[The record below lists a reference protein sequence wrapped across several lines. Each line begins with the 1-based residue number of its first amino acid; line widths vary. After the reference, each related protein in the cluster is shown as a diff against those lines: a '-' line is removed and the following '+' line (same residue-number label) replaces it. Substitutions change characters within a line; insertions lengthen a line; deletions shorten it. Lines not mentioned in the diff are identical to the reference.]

1 MSGPG
6 AEKAT
11 PDAGTAG
18 HGADTT
24 GPADHTDTPHE
35 DTPHGNGGQKDPGR
49 TPAATPDPTKR
60 PTTGTANT
68 APGTTKTDRNTTDAG
83 TAGHRPDTTGPAD
96 RTDTPHED
104 TPHGNGGRKD
114 PGRTPVAVPDSAE
127 GPPAGTATTE
137 GGATERPHD
146 APVAGSDPARPA
158 EDAVAAVAAAT
169 GIAAP
174 ATGAAAPPPGG
185 ELVERRLHPVTP
197 LRRAWAPVAV
207 LVGWAVHDPDQAQRQ
222 LTRLTTTHLLIG
234 LAVLI
239 PAAALYGFLT
249 WWFTHYA
256 VTDTELR
263 IRTGLLFRRTAH
275 IRLERIQAIDVTQP
289 LLARVAGVAKL
300 KLDVIGTGKKDELAF
315 LGAGEARALRAE
327 LLARAA
333 GFAPETAHE
342 VGEAPA
348 RQLLRVPPGVLA
360 VSLLLTG
367 ATWGTLLAAA
377 VVPTL
382 LWLATHNLW
391 TVLATALPLVGAAGA
406 SSAGRFVGEY
416 DWTVAE
422 SPDGLRIDHGLLDR
436 AHETVPPGRVQTV
449 RLVEPL
455 LWRRRRWVRV
465 ELDVAGSSNSVLLP
479 VAPREI
485 AESVV
490 ARVLPGVSVPTGPE
504 LSRPPRRAA
513 RCRPLWWRGHG
524 LAVTD
529 AVFAARYGLLRRSLA
544 LVPHAKVQ
552 SVRLAQGPWR
562 RALRLADVHVDTG
575 ANKTVTARLRD
586 ADEAAELLRAQAERS
601 RTGRRDAPPDRW
613 MA

>member
-1 MSGPG
+1 MAGTGSGAARPGDGATRPGDGAARPGPG
-6 AEKAT
+6 
-11 PDAGTAG
+11 
-18 HGADTT
+18 
-24 GPADHTDTPHE
+24 
-35 DTPHGNGGQKDPGR
+35 
-49 TPAATPDPTKR
+49 
-60 PTTGTANT
+60 
-68 APGTTKTDRNTTDAG
+68 
-83 TAGHRPDTTGPAD
+83 
-96 RTDTPHED
+96 
-104 TPHGNGGRKD
+104 
-114 PGRTPVAVPDSAE
+114 V
-127 GPPAGTATTE
+127 
-137 GGATERPHD
+137 
-146 APVAGSDPARPA
+146 
-158 EDAVAAVAAAT
+158 
-169 GIAAP
+169 I
-174 ATGAAAPPPGG
+174 
-185 ELVERRLHPVTP
+185 ERRLHPVTP

-222 LTRLTTTHLLIG
+222 LSRLTTTTLLVG

-249 WWFTHYA
+249 WWFTHFA

-275 IRLERIQAIDVTQP
+275 IRLERIQAVDVTQP

-315 LGAGEARALRAE
+315 LGADEARALRAE

-333 GFAPETAHE
+333 GLAPETAAE
-342 VGEAPA
+342 VGEAPS

-367 ATWGTLLAAA
+367 ATWGTLIAAV

-391 TVLATALPLVGAAGA
+391 TVLATALPLLGAAGA
-406 SSAGRFVGEY
+406 SGAGRFVGEY

-422 SPDGLRIDHGLLDR
+422 SPDGLRLDHGLLDR

-449 RLVEPL
+449 RIVEPL
-455 LWRRRRWVRV
+455 LWRRWGSPRSSGAESGGGWVRV

-490 ARVLPGVSVPTGPE
+490 ARVLPGVTVPTAAA

-513 RCRPLWWRGHG
+513 RCRPLWWRGYG

-529 AVFAARYGLLRRSLA
+529 TVFAARYGLLRRNLA

-552 SVRLAQGPWR
+552 SVRRTQGPWQ
-562 RALRLADVHVDTG
+562 RALRLADVRVDTG

-601 RTGRRDAPPDRW
+601 RTGRRDALPDRW